1 MYLLNRSALPIN
13 SNPGM
18 VFPKATFS
26 DSNEQL
32 RYVHGGWLDVKV
44 RTWYVQL
51 RYVHGGWLDCAT
63 VEQSRQCYPF
73 PK

>member
-32 RYVHGGWLDVKV
+32 RYVHGGWLDCATAQKV
-44 RTWYVQL
+44 CR
-51 RYVHGGWLDCAT
+51 T
-63 VEQSRQCYPF
+63 VEQSREWNPSPNRHIF
-73 PK
+73 T